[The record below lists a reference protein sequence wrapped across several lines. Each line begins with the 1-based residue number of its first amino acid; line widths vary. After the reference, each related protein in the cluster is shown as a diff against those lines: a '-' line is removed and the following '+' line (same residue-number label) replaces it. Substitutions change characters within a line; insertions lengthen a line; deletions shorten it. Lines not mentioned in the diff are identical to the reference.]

1 MWWTSGS
8 HLPALITAAPVNST
22 NFGEL
27 GKPDTRVLYGNSTV
41 NNQMESGVQFYGGF
55 WFNDCHTCG
64 LEFSFFDLFTSR
76 SSFNANS
83 NGNFSI
89 YRPFFNTSTNSQ
101 GAEFATSVHASNEM
115 SLLGGDINM
124 RKQLCCADSCNG
136 GYRVDLLVGYRILS
150 LQENLEVDEYVNSTA
165 PPGSILV
172 QDKFTTNNVFNG
184 GQIGIDAECAK
195 NGWIFGIRSLVA
207 LGVTTETVN
216 ISGLTVINSA
226 LSPQI
231 VLPGGLLAQKTN
243 MGYYTREAF
252 AVVPDVGVRFGRQI
266 TENIRFTVGYDFL
279 YWSNVLHAANQV
291 DTVVNPYYVP
301 TPGQPVGSPSP
312 ARPEFV
318 YRSSGMVV
326 SGVTFALEFRY

>member
-1 MWWTSGS
+1 
-8 HLPALITAAPVNST
+8 
-22 NFGEL
+22 
-27 GKPDTRVLYGNSTV
+27 
-41 NNQMESGVQFYGGF
+41 
-55 WFNDCHTCG
+55 
-64 LEFSFFDLFTSR
+64 
-76 SSFNANS
+76 
-83 NGNFSI
+83 
-89 YRPFFNTSTNSQ
+89 
-101 GAEFATSVHASNEM
+101 M

-124 RKQLCCADSCNG
+124 RKELCCCDSCNG

-150 LQENLEVDEYVNSTA
+150 LQENLEVDEYVSSTN
-165 PPGSILV
+165 PPGTILL

-184 GQIGIDAECAK
+184 AQIGLDTEFAK
-195 NGWIFGIRSLVA
+195 NSWIFGIRTLVA

-216 ISGLTVINSA
+216 ISGVTVLNSP

-231 VLPGGLLAQKTN
+231 VLPGGLLAQKTS
-243 MGYYTREAF
+243 MGYYSRDEF

-291 DTVVNPYYVP
+291 DTVVNPYNVP
-301 TPGQPVGSPSP
+301 TTGLPVGSPSP

-318 YRSSGMVV
+318 YHSSGLIV